1 MIDKNDNFI
10 VWDLTKP
17 IFFLPEEIKK
27 IYTRSY
33 RFYYKKY
40 NLWINKIS
48 EDNSLNINWWFS
60 RPASRDERLSNLYKN
75 ICIIKSL
82 KDLDKSAE
90 YITLEDVI
98 PILEKSLNNNGI
110 DKNMIR
116 ELSEDLSIRNG
127 KFGAYVFYKTKTM
140 KKPQFLNI
148 KKFKE
153 SYLTC
158 EKEVIIKWLEDNYPI
173 LKS

>member
-1 MIDKNDNFI
+1 MAIKQRNLGIYKNDDVI
-10 VWDLTKP
+10 VKDGKYGTYVEYGKTK
-17 IFFLPEEIKK
+17 E
-27 IYTRSY
+27 
-33 RFYYKKY
+33 
-40 NLWINKIS
+40 
-48 EDNSLNINWWFS
+48 
-60 RPASRDERLSNLYKN
+60 
-75 ICIIKSL
+75 SL
-82 KDLDKSAE
+82 KDLYKPTE
-90 YITLEDVI
+90 YITLEDII
-98 PILEKSLNNNGI
+98 PILEKSLNNNGL

-116 ELSEDLSIRNG
+116 ELSDDLSIRNG